1 MGYRVLQNSFNGGE
15 VTPALYGR
23 FDDQKYSSGAAT
35 VRNFICLPQGPVV
48 NRPGFAYVN
57 ATKYTDKQSRL
68 IPFVYS
74 SEQTMALEF
83 GEKYIRFHT
92 EGQTLVN
99 SDGTPYEIASPY
111 LEDDLFSIH
120 YTQSADVLTLV
131 HPSYAPRELRR
142 YGPYDWRLVEI
153 DFTLG
158 ITPPTGLAV
167 SYTCGN
173 NDATGKTNY
182 SPYYRITAIKDND
195 NGGTTESEPS
205 DAVSIA
211 CNLYIDNSY
220 NTLTWNAVEGASR
233 YRVYKTY
240 SGVYGLLG
248 ETEET
253 RYTDTN
259 FDTDTSIT
267 PPRLDEVFIQS
278 KGLASVTV
286 TNGGSGYPSGKGMV
300 VNPNGTGLP
309 PRTDYT
315 ASYKRGVFS
324 GGKTLDELL
333 GLSYSGT
340 TTRQEVAVTVA
351 GAEYCKAS
359 EVTYPT
365 YATVVEAMLS
375 NTRLVDRSGS
385 GKNATFT
392 VTLSCTNSV
401 SSYTK
406 EDSDDG
412 FRREYTVY
420 VGVTKGTLTGITI
433 TNPGSNYRNP
443 VVSYVR
449 QTRESGRNYK
459 VTRTDFALSAKDNAI
474 TAYVTDSTGSGAE
487 LVATVTDGKVTAIRV
502 SRAGGNYT
510 NPKVVIS
517 ASKGSGATATAAV
530 ATAGDYPSA
539 VTYFQQRRV
548 FAGAPM
554 RPRMVWMTASGTE
567 DDFTYTI
574 PAQDD
579 NRIRFEIAAQEAS
592 RVLHV
597 VPLSRLIVMTGS
609 SELRLESTDGGALTS
624 ETISVSP
631 QASIGASEVQP
642 VIVNSALIYAANRGG
657 HIRELGYNYQASGF
671 TTGDLSVRAAHLF
684 ENVTTVDMARMKTPD
699 SIIWFVMSDGKLLG
713 LTYLPEQ
720 SVAAWHQHDTDG
732 LFESICC
739 IPEGQEDALYAIV
752 RRVINGKPVRYVE
765 RMHERYYAALDKAFH
780 VDCGAIYSGEET
792 TTISGLTWLEG
803 KTVSVLAN
811 GGVVPDCIVEDG
823 KITLP
828 YPASY
833 AHVGLPITSEL
844 KTLPVGLQMQDN
856 SLGRGHM
863 KNVNKV
869 FVRVY
874 RSSGVSIGPD
884 EDHMTD
890 MKMRSDEAF
899 AEAPELVSEELP
911 LAVSPKWGDSG
922 QIVIRQTK
930 PLPLTVVS
938 WAADFAQ

>member
-57 ATKYTDKQSRL
+57 ATKYPSKKSRL

-99 SDGTPYEIASPY
+99 SDGTPYEIESPY
-111 LEDDLFSIH
+111 YESDLFSIH

-131 HPSYAPRELRR
+131 HPAYAPRELRR
-142 YGPYDWRLVEI
+142 YGPYDWRLEPI

-158 ITPPTGLAV
+158 ITAPTGLKV
-167 SYTCGN
+167 TYTCGN

-182 SPYYRITAIKDND
+182 KPYYRVTAIKDND
-195 NGGTTESEPS
+195 NGGYTESEPCA
-205 DAVSIA
+205 AVSIA

-220 NTLTWNAVEGASR
+220 NSLSWDAVDGAKR

-253 RYTDTN
+253 KYTDTN

-267 PPRLDEVFIQS
+267 PPRLDSAFAQVNGIE
-278 KGLASVTV
+278 SVTV
-286 TNGGSGYPSGKGMV
+286 ANGGSGYPGVTGIL

-309 PRTDYT
+309 SREDFVSEEVASSVSKDSYQSLAYSSTD
-315 ASYKRGVFS
+315 
-324 GGKTLDELL
+324 
-333 GLSYSGT
+333 
-340 TTRQEVAVTVA
+340 TRQDLAVACISAEVRDR
-351 GAEYCKAS
+351 ED
-359 EVTYPT
+359 VTYPS
-365 YATVVEAMLS
+365 YSRVVAALVS
-375 NTRLVDRSGS
+375 NMRVVDRRGNGTGAS
-385 GKNATFT
+385 FT
-392 VTLSCTNSV
+392 VTATYKTSV
-401 SSYTK
+401 RSTFHTEGGGDNAYNYNTYYGIA
-406 EDSDDG
+406 E
-412 FRREYTVY
+412 
-420 VGVTKGTLTGITI
+420 GTLTGIKI
-433 TNPGSNYRNP
+433 LDGGSGYQEP
-443 VVSYVR
+443 VIAYFSRKGAGLRKARVY
-449 QTRESGRNYK
+449 
-459 VTRTDFALSAKDNAI
+459 RTDFLMTTKDNAV
-474 TAYVTDSTGSGAE
+474 TAYVTDSTGRGAE
-487 LVATVTDGKVTAIRV
+487 LSATVVNGVVTEIRV
-502 SRAGGNYT
+502 INGGGNYT
-510 NPKVVIS
+510 DPKVVIT
-517 ASKGSGATATAAV
+517 ASTGSGAAATAKV
-530 ATAGDYPSA
+530 ATTGDYPSA
-539 VTYFQQRRV
+539 VTYFQQRRA

-567 DDFTYTI
+567 NDMTYTI

-579 NRIRFEIAAQEAS
+579 NRIRFEIAAQEAA
-592 RVLHV
+592 RVLHL
-597 VPLSRLIVMTGS
+597 VPLSRLIALTGS

-642 VIVNSALIYAANRGG
+642 VVVNSALIYAANRGG

-732 LFESICC
+732 RFESVCC
-739 IPEGQEDALYAIV
+739 VPEGQEDALYAIV
-752 RRVINGKPVRYVE
+752 RRSINGKEVRYVE
-765 RMHERYYAALDKAFH
+765 RMHERYYSALDKAFH
-780 VDCGAIYSGEET
+780 VDCGATYVGEET
-792 TTISGLTWLEG
+792 TTISGLSWLEG
-803 KTVSVLAN
+803 KTVSILAN
-811 GGVVPDCIVEDG
+811 GGVVPDCVVTDG
-823 KITLP
+823 KVTLP
-828 YPASY
+828 YPATY
-833 AHVGLPITSEL
+833 ACVGLPITSEL
-844 KTLPVGLQMQDN
+844 KTLPAGAQMQDG
-856 SLGRGHM
+856 SMGRGHM

-869 FVRVY
+869 FLRVY
-874 RSSGVSIGPD
+874 RSSGISIGPD

-890 MKMRSDEAF
+890 MKMRSEEAF
-899 AEAPELVSEELP
+899 GEPPALVSEELP